1 MPESTNFQDIIIN
14 LQNFWAKRGCLIWQ
28 PYYSQVGA
36 GTYNPATFLR
46 VLGPEPWNVAYVEPS
61 IRPDDARYG
70 ENPNRLQQHYQY
82 QVILK
87 PDPGNPQEI
96 YLESLEA
103 VGIDPHHH
111 DIRFV
116 EDNWQSPALGAW
128 GLGWEVWLDG
138 QEITQFTY
146 FQQSGGQVLEPPS
159 VEITYGLERIAMP
172 LQRVHNFRDIRWTN
186 ARTYGDVNLQGE
198 QEHSQYYFEAA
209 DVERNQKLYA
219 FYLQE
224 AEASL
229 EKGLILP
236 AYDQI
241 LKCSQTFNILDSRG
255 AVGVTE
261 RQAMF
266 GRMREL
272 SRRVSEG
279 YIAKREALGF
289 PWLTKD
295 AVEKAKGETKAF
307 PVTKVASKEAD
318 FLLEVGVEELP
329 VSDLDSALAQL
340 AEKVPAM
347 LDEQRLEHGT
357 VRVLGTPRRLVVMI
371 EKLAAQQP
379 ARTLIIK
386 GPPAARAYDA
396 QGKPT
401 PAAEGFA
408 RSRGISADQLQTRE
422 MGDGSYVVAEVH
434 EAGQLTAE
442 VLMKGLPDILGGI
455 RFEKSIRW
463 NDSNAVFSRPIRWL
477 VAVLGE
483 QVIPFAFA
491 GLTAGKVT
499 RGLRMNAPAEFPI
512 KQWGDYSKALRDQ
525 GIILDPRERRDTIEK
540 QVKELMAGVGGDAVL
555 SESILAEVTNLVE
568 APKAFLGK
576 FSPDFLRLP
585 AEVLISVMEKHQRYF
600 TIRKA
605 DGSLL
610 PYFVGVRNGD
620 GQHLDTV
627 ADGNEQV
634 IIARFTDADFFI
646 KQDLQHKLEDFLPR
660 LATLTFQV
668 KLGSMLDKSR
678 RIERLV
684 NELAEPLLLEG
695 KEKETALRAA
705 MLCKADLVTKMVVE
719 MTSLQGIMGQ
729 FYALKSG
736 EEKEVAE
743 AIREHYYPRFSG
755 DRSPSSRAALAVG
768 LADRFDSLAG
778 LFGVGLAPS
787 GAKDPY
793 AQRRAAIGL
802 VQALI
807 DWDLDFDINRGLF
820 MAAAGLAMLAGDE
833 SLIACREFII
843 GRLQSMLLEQGWRYD
858 VAAAVLAEQGSNPAR
873 AVQAVRE
880 LSEWVKR
887 PDWQQILPAY
897 ARCVRITRDQQETH
911 TVDPKALEEPA
922 ENDLYQAILA
932 MEKTPRRSGSVDDL
946 FNAFKEHIPAIDTF
960 FEKVMVMAKDARLRE
975 NRLGLLQRISALA
988 GGVADLSQL
997 EGF

>member
-14 LQNFWAKRGCLIWQ
+14 LQNFWARRGCLIWQ

-87 PDPGNPQEI
+87 PDPGNPQEV
-96 YLESLEA
+96 YLQSLEA
-103 VGIDPHHH
+103 IGIDPRRH

-146 FQQSGGQVLEPPS
+146 FQQSGGQVLDPPS

-172 LQRVHNFRDIRWTN
+172 LQRVRNFRDIRWTES
-186 ARTYGDVNLQGE
+186 RTYGDVNLQGE
-198 QEHSQYYFEAA
+198 QEHSKYYFEIA
-209 DVERNQKLYA
+209 DIERNQELYKIYMA
-219 FYLQE
+219 E
-224 AEASL
+224 AESAL
-229 EKGLILP
+229 EKGLVLP

-241 LKCSQTFNILDSRG
+241 LKCSQTFNVLDTRG

-261 RQAMF
+261 RQVMF
-266 GRMREL
+266 GKMRDL
-272 SRRVSEG
+272 SRRVSEA
-279 YIAKREALGF
+279 YIEERKALGF
-289 PWLTKD
+289 PWLAQT
-295 AVEKAKGETKAF
+295 EPLKAEAAPKAF
-307 PVTKVASKEAD
+307 PAAKPSQKTVD
-318 FLLEVGVEELP
+318 FLLEIGTEELP
-329 VSDLDSALAQL
+329 VFDLDAALTQL
-340 AEKVPAM
+340 RERVPAL
-347 LDEQRLEHGT
+347 LDDLRLEHGNIS
-357 VRVLGTPRRLVVMI
+357 VMGTPRRLVVMV
-371 EKLAAQQP
+371 EKIASRQED
-379 ARTLIIK
+379 RTLVVK
-386 GPPAARAYDA
+386 GPPAARAFDP

-408 RSRGISADQLQTRE
+408 RGKGIPVEKLEVRE
-422 MGDGSYVVAEVH
+422 MEDGSYVTAVIQENGISA
-434 EAGQLTAE
+434 AE
-442 VLMKGLPDILGGI
+442 VLQKALPELIGGI
-455 RFEKSIRW
+455 KFEKSIRW
-463 NDSNAVFSRPIRWL
+463 NSSNVVFSRPTRWL
-477 VAVLGE
+477 LALAGG
-483 QVIPFAFA
+483 QVIPFEFA
-491 GLTAGKVT
+491 GLTADGAT
-499 RGLRMNAPAEFPI
+499 RGLRLNTPAQIEVGSTI
-512 KQWGDYSKALRDQ
+512 QYRKVLEAQ
-525 GIILDPRERRDTIEK
+525 GIILDPQARREAIEK
-540 QVKELMAGVGGDAVL
+540 QVKEVMRKAGGEPVL
-555 SESILAEVTNLVE
+555 SDTILDEVTNLVE
-568 APKAFLGK
+568 APQAFLGK
-576 FSPDFLRLP
+576 FNPDFLRLP

-610 PYFVGVRNGD
+610 PNFVGVRNGD
-620 GQHLDTV
+620 DQFLETV

-634 IIARFTDADFFI
+634 ITARFNDADFFI

-684 NELAEPLLLEG
+684 NELAEPLGLEG

-705 MLCKADLVTKMVVE
+705 MLCKADLVSKMVVE
-719 MTSLQGIMGQ
+719 MTSLQGTMGR
-729 FYALKSG
+729 FYALNSG
-736 EEKEVAE
+736 EEEAVAD
-743 AIREHYYPRFSG
+743 AIRDHYRPRFAG
-755 DRSPSSRAALAVG
+755 DASPSTKAALAIS

-787 GAKDPY
+787 GTKDPY

-820 MAAAGLAMLAGDE
+820 MAATGLAMLAGDE
-833 SLIACREFII
+833 SLIGCRDFII
-843 GRLQSMLLEQGWRYD
+843 GRLQSILLEQGYRYD
-858 VAAAVLAEQGSNPAR
+858 VVAAVLAEQGSSPAR
-873 AVQAVRE
+873 ATRAVKE
-880 LSEWVKR
+880 LTEWVNRK
-887 PDWQQILPAY
+887 DWQQILPAY
-897 ARCVRITRDQQETH
+897 ARCVRITRDQNVDH
-911 TVDPKALEEPA
+911 TFNPKALEVPA
-922 ENDLYQAILA
+922 EQDLYNSFEALKA
-932 MEKTPRRSGSVDDL
+932 SFTTTGSPNNFL
-946 FNAFKEHIPAIDTF
+946 SAFKEQIPVINNF
-960 FEKVMVMAKDARLRE
+960 FDKVMVMSDDPIQRE
-975 NRLGLLQRISALA
+975 NRLYLLQQTAGLA
-988 GGVADLSQL
+988 AGTADFSKL

>member
-1 MPESTNFQDIIIN
+1 MPESTHFQDIIIN
-14 LQNFWAKRGCLIWQ
+14 LQNFWARRGCLIWQ

-103 VGIDPHHH
+103 IGIDPRRH

-146 FQQSGGQVLEPPS
+146 FQQSGGQVLDPPS

-172 LQRVHNFRDIRWTN
+172 LQRVRNFREIHWTED
-186 ARTYGDVNLQGE
+186 RTYGDVNLQGE
-198 QEHSQYYFEAA
+198 QEHSKYYFETA
-209 DVERNQKLYA
+209 DIERNQKLYA
-219 FYLQE
+219 LYLQE
-224 AEASL
+224 AESNL

-266 GRMREL
+266 GRMRDL
-272 SRRVSEG
+272 SRRVSEM
-279 YIAKREALGF
+279 YIVSREALGY
-289 PWLTKD
+289 PWLKD
-295 AVEKAKGETKAF
+295 SGQKPTGTERKSTSVNSPSGTA
-307 PVTKVASKEAD
+307 AD
-318 FLLEVGVEELP
+318 FLLEIGTEELP
-329 VSDLDSALAQL
+329 VTDLDAALNQL
-340 AEKVPAM
+340 RERIPA
-347 LDEQRLEHGT
+347 LLEEQRLAHGA
-357 VRVLGTPRRLVVMI
+357 VSVLGTPRRLVVRV
-371 EKLAAQQP
+371 EKMAASQP
-379 ARTLIIK
+379 DRELVVK
-386 GPPAARAYDA
+386 GPPAARAFDP

-408 RSRGISADQLQTRE
+408 RSRGMSADKLQTRE
-422 MGDGSYVVAEVH
+422 MADGTYVVAELYESGLPAVD
-434 EAGQLTAE
+434 
-442 VLMKGLPDILGGI
+442 VLKKALPDIIAGI
-455 RFEKSIRW
+455 KFEKSIRW
-463 NDSNAVFSRPIRWL
+463 NSSNAIFSRPVRWL
-477 VAVLGE
+477 LALYGE
-483 QVIPFAFA
+483 QVIPFELA
-491 GLTAGKVT
+491 GLTAGKIT
-499 RGLRMNAPAEFPI
+499 RGLRGKTPEGI
-512 KQWGDYSKALRDQ
+512 TVKGWKDYSAALASQ
-525 GIILDPRERRDTIEK
+525 KIILDQVKRREAIAI
-540 QVKELMAGVGGDAVL
+540 QVKEVMTSAGGDADL
-555 SESILAEVTNLVE
+555 SESILDEVTNLVE
-568 APKAFLGK
+568 APQAFLGK
-576 FSPDFLRLP
+576 FNPDFLRLP

-610 PYFVGVRNGD
+610 PNFVGVRNGD
-620 GQHLDTV
+620 GQFLETV

-634 IIARFTDADFFI
+634 ITARFSDADFFI
-646 KQDLQHKLEDFLPR
+646 QQDLHHKLEDFLPR

-684 NELAEPLLLEG
+684 NELAEPLELEG
-695 KEKETALRAA
+695 KEKDTALRAA
-705 MLCKADLVTKMVVE
+705 MLCKADLVSKMVVE
-719 MTSLQGIMGQ
+719 MTSLQGTMGR

-736 EEKEVAE
+736 EEEAVAD
-743 AIREHYYPRFSG
+743 AIRDHYRPRFAG
-755 DRSPSSRAALAVG
+755 DASPTTKAALTIS

-787 GAKDPY
+787 GTKDPY

-807 DWDLDFDINRGLF
+807 DWDLDFDVNRGLF
-820 MAAAGLAMLAGDE
+820 MAATGLAMLAGDE
-833 SLIACREFII
+833 SLIACRDFIT
-843 GRLQSMLLEQGWRYD
+843 GRLQSILLEQGYRYD
-858 VAAAVLAEQGSNPAR
+858 VVAAVLAEQGSNPAKATH
-873 AVQAVRE
+873 AVKE
-880 LSEWVKR
+880 LTEWVNR

-897 ARCVRITRDQQETH
+897 ARCVRITRDQSETF
-911 TVDPKALEEPA
+911 TVEEGSFVESA
-922 ENDLYQAILA
+922 EKDLFAAVRAMEAAPHAAGSVNDLFRSF
-932 MEKTPRRSGSVDDL
+932 EKQ
-946 FNAFKEHIPAIDTF
+946 IPAINTF
-960 FEKVMVMAKDARLRE
+960 FEKVMVMADDASLRK
-975 NRLGLLQRISALA
+975 NRLGLLQRIAGLA
-988 GGVADLSQL
+988 KGVADLSQL